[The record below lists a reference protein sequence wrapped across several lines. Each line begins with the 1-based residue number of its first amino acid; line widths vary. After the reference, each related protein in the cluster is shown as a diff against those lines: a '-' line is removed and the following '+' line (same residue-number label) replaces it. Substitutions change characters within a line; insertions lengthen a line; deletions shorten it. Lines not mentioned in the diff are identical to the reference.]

1 MESIDFYILIF
12 AILKIILGSHDGNI
26 FLLFQSKLK
35 NYINDVVLVCNRL
48 NLKDLVGHDHI
59 TKIKY
64 NYNLGKSRGIKMFK
78 RALKTL
84 LFVVTISAV
93 VIAAFAVSGNNNSP
107 YNIGSDQLTQLTTPS
122 TTNITSNQLT
132 AGQKNKNHNLVN
144 HLTLPII
151 ISPTE
156 AQKIAE
162 KYIEQPGASA
172 GTPKLVKEDGKKVY
186 IVPVIDKANNVGEI
200 HLDAHN
206 GKNLGGAGGAPIN

>member
-48 NLKDLVGHDHI
+48 NLMDLVGHDHI

-107 YNIGSDQLTQLTTPS
+107 NNIGSDQLTQLTTPS
-122 TTNITSNQLT
+122 TMNITSNQLT
-132 AGQKNKNHNLVN
+132 AGQKK
-144 HLTLPII
+144 
-151 ISPTE
+151 
-156 AQKIAE
+156 
-162 KYIEQPGASA
+162 
-172 GTPKLVKEDGKKVY
+172 
-186 IVPVIDKANNVGEI
+186 
-200 HLDAHN
+200 
-206 GKNLGGAGGAPIN
+206 